1 MIFIMFPFLQIWYHQ
16 QYVLFTPYIT
26 CLFTANPAPRT
37 ISLPYGTTQVSAI
50 SKPAGHA
57 LPVASIT
64 GVPVARVCPQPLNIP
79 SASTI
84 ASPNLV
90 TITSSTST
98 ALSVSSTDNIIT
110 TPSSVQVQGIP
121 TTGSV
126 YIARPTQ
133 AHAVV
138 PQISIGSGNRLFC
151 KIATIRSWKF
161 FMPVT
166 EN

>member
-1 MIFIMFPFLQIWYHQ
+1 MKKNENIL
-16 QYVLFTPYIT
+16 V
-26 CLFTANPAPRT
+26 TANPAPRT

-50 SKPAGHA
+50 TKPAGHA

-79 SASTI
+79 SASSAI

-98 ALSVSSTDNIIT
+98 AVSVSSTDISNAT
-110 TPSSVQVQGIP
+110 AGGVQVQGIP

-126 YIARPTQ
+126 YIARPAQ

-138 PQISIGSGNRLFC
+138 PQISIGSGSLQDDKRL
-151 KIATIRSWKF
+151 KTNLIVYNSLKHTLSKK
-161 FMPVT
+161 
-166 EN
+166 